1 MIKSLSAKFY
11 FIEVDSEGDE
21 KLRFRSVRNLDTN
34 ATDADINTLSD
45 VYQNLSNDFYPTV
58 EKEEVYVIKS

>member
-11 FIEVDSEGDE
+11 FIEVDSEGEE

-34 ATDADINTLSD
+34 ATDADINTIAD

-58 EKEEVYVIKS
+58 EKEEVYVIK

>member
-11 FIEVDSEGDE
+11 FVEVDSEGDE

-34 ATDADINTLSD
+34 ATDADINTLAEI
-45 VYQNLSNDFYPTV
+45 YQNLSNDIYPTV
-58 EKEEVYVIKS
+58 EKEEVYVIK

>member
-11 FIEVDSEGDE
+11 FIEVDGEGEE

-34 ATDADINTLSD
+34 ATDADINTLAD
-45 VYQNLSNDFYPTV
+45 IYQNLSNDFYPTV
-58 EKEEVYVIKS
+58 EKEEVYVIK

>member
-58 EKEEVYVIKS
+58 EKEEVYVIK